1 MDDVYGFKNY
11 KLFPQYIMITFI
23 NQLKGR
29 ELIDW
34 LFGVCF
40 SPLQQHFSRKIQRM
54 KSSY

>member
-1 MDDVYGFKNY
+1 MDNVYGFKNY